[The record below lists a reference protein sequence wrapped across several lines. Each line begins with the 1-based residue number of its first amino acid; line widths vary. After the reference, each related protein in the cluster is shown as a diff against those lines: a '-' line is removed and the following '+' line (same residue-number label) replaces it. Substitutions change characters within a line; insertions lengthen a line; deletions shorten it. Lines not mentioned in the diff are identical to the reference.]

1 MKNNLPNFIIIGAM
15 KAATTSAYTYL
26 LQHPDVFMTKVKE
39 PLFFNNYKQENDYFI
54 KGRKGVKNR
63 TLQEYKSLFDNVKNE
78 KAIGEASPAYIL
90 NEMAPNLI
98 KELIPDV
105 KIVAILRQ
113 PIDRAYSNFL
123 HAKRDK
129 REPID
134 DFETA
139 FEKEEERIKNNWSPL
154 YYYKSQGY
162 YFHLLSRYYAIFNNA
177 NIKVLLF
184 DDFIKNPIAC
194 TQEIYKFLEVNP
206 AFIPDTSNIANISGV
221 PTNNIIGKTVSF
233 LRHYR
238 LLPKFHISK
247 ILPKWV
253 VQIMFKLAYKKPEP
267 ISSVLRKKLTNKYY
281 KEDILELEKLIG
293 KDLSHWL

>member
-1 MKNNLPNFIIIGAM
+1 M

-39 PLFFNNYKQENDYFI
+39 PMFFNNYKQENDYFI

-154 YYYKSQGY
+154 YYYKSKGY

-184 DDFIKNPIAC
+184 DDFIKNPIAF
-194 TQEIYKFLEVNP
+194 TQKIYKFLEVNP

-221 PTNNIIGKTVSF
+221 PTNNIIGKTVRF
-233 LRHYR
+233 LRYYR

-247 ILPKWV
+247 VLPKWV